1 MARHLLHK
9 QGDWS
14 RGPVPSQRVGR
25 RMVRV
30 LHRDMRWRGN
40 RVIDEVIQLVVGE
53 LDRVG

>member
-1 MARHLLHK
+1 
-9 QGDWS
+9 
-14 RGPVPSQRVGR
+14 
-25 RMVRV
+25 MVRV